1 MQAPEFT
8 HLSTEVFDV
17 LTVDESENCMC
28 MYDFI
33 KKKPEINEFTN
44 GHAFYELTK
53 EEDLRYYRDI
63 VYLAEGN
70 TTKVS
75 SKLISFICVTSII
88 MGSGYILHFVLAPIR
103 NVKPYIPLS

>member
-1 MQAPEFT
+1 MYGHYDLYLKQFCFTQAPEFT
-8 HLSTEVFDV
+8 HLSREVFDV

-75 SKLISFICVTSII
+75 SKFYV
-88 MGSGYILHFVLAPIR
+88 LH
-103 NVKPYIPLS
+103 LSPWV